1 MKNKLQDKVKGA
13 EIRFTRDKDTLLVKN
28 ELLELKYTLMQGIF
42 DDLSNEEMNKIASD
56 INKKIERKLKLKS
69 KK

>member
-13 EIRFTRDKDTLLVKN
+13 EVKFTRDKDTLLVKN